1 VRRQSDLC
9 EQKGIDFSGFPA
21 TALDRMVEIIAD
33 DIRTHGALTHAP
45 CWSYPAVRE
54 VFIKYIPEFLICGR
68 RAFLDDAKLTSYVAK
83 GT

>member
-1 VRRQSDLC
+1 MRAKRHRFL
-9 EQKGIDFSGFPA
+9 GLSGNG
-21 TALDRMVEIIAD
+21 TLHRIVEIIAD

-45 CWSYPAVRE
+45 CLSYSAVRE
-54 VFIKYIPEFLICGR
+54 VFIKYVPEFLICGR